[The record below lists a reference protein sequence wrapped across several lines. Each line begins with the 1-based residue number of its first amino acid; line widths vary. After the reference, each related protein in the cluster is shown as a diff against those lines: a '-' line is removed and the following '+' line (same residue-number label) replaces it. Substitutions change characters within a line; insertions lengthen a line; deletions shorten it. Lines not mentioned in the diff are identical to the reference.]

1 MKRALTGL
9 RLVCPAADDNFEILS
24 KYQVSHALSGR
35 RPAAD
40 DDYEIVVSLYANL
53 VHENQSKLFPG
64 PSNVLLGE
72 TFSWRKN
79 W

>member
-1 MKRALTGL
+1 M
-9 RLVCPAADDNFEILS
+9 
-24 KYQVSHALSGR
+24 SHALSGR